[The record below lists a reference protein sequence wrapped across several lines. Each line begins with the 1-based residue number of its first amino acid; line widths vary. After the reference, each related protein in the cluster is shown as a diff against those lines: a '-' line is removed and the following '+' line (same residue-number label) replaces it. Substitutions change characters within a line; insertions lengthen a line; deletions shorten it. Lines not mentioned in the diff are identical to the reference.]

1 MTTSKSR
8 IKFGFDFTSVPDLV
22 ACIQKLTDWGYSYAC
37 IPLVHAKLTPDAANL
52 DRSALVSRADVILQ
66 AETWNRVVVKLSEH
80 LDLDSA
86 DTFARDRDAELFR
99 QEVSYASYLNVS
111 AIMFRLPLDGCM
123 PNLARLV
130 NVALHDNVFINF
142 YIRVPMCSSSGGSEN
157 GISGDGNGSGA
168 TDTWKLWS
176 AFSAACDYHRSVCLA
191 LELSVDLPDEHELD
205 RWLGEP
211 IKAVIAP
218 TSIFLTNKMG
228 FPVLSRPH
236 QAFVNKLFDLDTC
249 IFISG
254 ESNQNMKPY
263 FEYLS
268 YIHDNNKSDKLYSYS
283 YAYEDLLQVPLQPL
297 INNLDNN
304 VYAVFEQDP
313 IKYQQY
319 EKAITKALTDKIK
332 SGSTE
337 VLTVC
342 VVGAGRGPLVNASL
356 KASDNSKVAIKVY
369 AIEKNENALHVL
381 NYNNDNYW
389 HNLVTVVCAD
399 MRTWKFEEKCD
410 ILVSEL
416 LGSFG
421 DNELSPECLDGAQKF
436 LKEDG
441 VCIPSSY
448 TSYLSP
454 LQSQTLFSN
463 MKMFKSNTPMDNL
476 HENAEQIYVVNM
488 RNMYIISPA
497 QPLFTFDH
505 PRCDLERNNNRYTTL
520 TFDIKQDCI
529 LHGFAGYFNAVLY
542 KDVNISI
549 EPSTF
554 STGMFSWYPAY
565 IPIKSSVTLKKDE
578 QLKVH
583 FWRLSDTSKV
593 WYEWSISKP
602 NSMPVH
608 NPNARSYSMQLH

>member
-1 MTTSKSR
+1 MTTTSKKQ
-8 IKFGFDFTSVPDLV
+8 IKFGFDFSSVPDLV
-22 ACIQKLTDWGYSYAC
+22 ACIQQLTNWGYSYAC
-37 IPLVHAKLTPDAANL
+37 IPLVHAKLTPDVATL

-66 AETWNRVVVKLSEH
+66 AETWNRVVLKLSPN
-80 LDLDSA
+80 LDPDSA
-86 DTFARDRDAELFR
+86 DGSIRDRDAALFR

-111 AIMFRLPLDGCM
+111 AIMFQLPLDGCM

-130 NVALHDNVFINF
+130 NVALHDNVFVNF
-142 YIRVPMCSSSGGSEN
+142 YVRVPMCGSN
-157 GISGDGNGSGA
+157 DDNDRGA

-176 AFSAACDYHRSVCLA
+176 AFSAACDYHRSVYLA
-191 LELSVDLPDEHELD
+191 LELSVDLPDQQELD

-211 IKAVIAP
+211 IKAVIVP
-218 TSIFLTNKMG
+218 TCIFLTNKAG
-228 FPVLSRPH
+228 YPVLSRPH
-236 QAFVNKLFDLDTC
+236 QVFINKLFDLDTC

-254 ESNQNMKPY
+254 ESDQNMTPY

-268 YIHDNNKSDKLYSYS
+268 FIHDNNKSDKLYSYS

-297 INNLDNN
+297 INDLDNN

-319 EKAITKALTDKIK
+319 EKAITQALTDKVI

-337 VLTVC
+337 VLTVY

-356 KASDNSKVAIKVY
+356 NASDKSKVAVKVY

-454 LQSQTLFSN
+454 IQSQTLFSN
-463 MKMFKSNTPMDNL
+463 MKMFKSNTPMDNQ

-488 RNMYIISPA
+488 RNMYIISSA

-505 PRCDLERNNNRYTTL
+505 PRCDLEKNNNRYTTL
-520 TFDIKQDCI
+520 TFEIKQDCI

-542 KDVNISI
+542 KDINISI

-565 IPIKSSVTLKKDE
+565 IPVKSSIPLKKDE
-578 QLKVH
+578 HLKVH
-583 FWRLSDTSKV
+583 FWRLSDASKV
-593 WYEWSISKP
+593 WYEWSISQP
-602 NSMPVH
+602 NSAPVH